1 MDEDD
6 VRLLRYDGKPVADR
20 ILPLRAA
27 LDDTPGSKSLD
38 VTEKPF
44 DRLYLIGTDGNNQFT
59 DSRNLGKSQQRPQQH
74 RLSRKG

>member
-1 MDEDD
+1 MDENKI
-6 VRLLRYDGKPVADR
+6 RFLRDNRKSVADR
-20 ILPLRAA
+20 VLTLRAA